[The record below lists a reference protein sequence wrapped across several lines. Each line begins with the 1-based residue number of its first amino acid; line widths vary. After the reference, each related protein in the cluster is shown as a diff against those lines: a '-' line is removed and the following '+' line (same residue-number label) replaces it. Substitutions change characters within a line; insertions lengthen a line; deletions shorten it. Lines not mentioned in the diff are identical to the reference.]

1 MTIDSAV
8 QTQIDTQIL
17 EQGAFVPLEFL
28 LDSGRLIHDDYAGWR
43 RREIDSLDEVLMGS
57 PEKIRAQLESAT
69 GYARSI
75 GLVETPRPFTP
86 GSREQPITANRC
98 GSAPTRNCSGSLA
111 AATCRRRPLRNWIYS
126 SIIPWWC

>member
-43 RREIDSLDEVLMGS
+43 RWRRLRL
-57 PEKIRAQLESAT
+57 Q
-69 GYARSI
+69 
-75 GLVETPRPFTP
+75 
-86 GSREQPITANRC
+86 NR
-98 GSAPTRNCSGSLA
+98 
-111 AATCRRRPLRNWIYS
+111 
-126 SIIPWWC
+126 

>member
-1 MTIDSAV
+1 MSIDSAV

-28 LDSGRLIHDDYAGWR
+28 LDSGRLIHGDYEDWR

-75 GLVETPRPFTP
+75 GLVETPQTFYAWTP
-86 GSREQPITANRC
+86 GAVDHGEPLRI
-98 GSAPTRNCSGSLA
+98 SADW
-111 AATCRRRPLRNWIYS
+111 RRPIHIR
-126 SIIPWWC
+126 